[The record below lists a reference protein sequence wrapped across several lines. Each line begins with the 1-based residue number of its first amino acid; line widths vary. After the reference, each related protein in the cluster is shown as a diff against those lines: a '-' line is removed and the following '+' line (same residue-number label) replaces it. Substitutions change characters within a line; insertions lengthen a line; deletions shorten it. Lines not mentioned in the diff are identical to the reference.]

1 MRNLENLDNF
11 RINSGRFINKRL
23 PIDKNLSIKDFS
35 RPNQL
40 LDKTYLMKINFEGFL
55 VIKEFIYSFEFSMDL
70 ITDRISDIQADVPR
84 DLDGVLKIVKADFNL
99 EDSRLIKKIMTSIIN
114 FYSDRLEFMGL

>member
-84 DLDGVLKIVKADFNL
+84 DLDGVLKIIKADFNL
-99 EDSRLIKKIMTSIIN
+99 EDSKLIKKIMTSIIN

>member
-23 PIDKNLSIKDFS
+23 LIDKNLSIKDFS

>member
-99 EDSRLIKKIMTSIIN
+99 ESSRLIKKIMTSIIN